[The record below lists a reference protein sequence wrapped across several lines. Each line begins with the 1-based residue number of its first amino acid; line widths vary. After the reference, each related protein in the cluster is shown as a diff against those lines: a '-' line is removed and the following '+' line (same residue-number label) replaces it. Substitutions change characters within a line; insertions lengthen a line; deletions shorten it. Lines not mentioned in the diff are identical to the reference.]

1 MGFELGLEANIP
13 ATLTNVNMTL
23 LIQNHTDVIL
33 AGCSPILTSL
43 LLGGFRDVNVL
54 FCSTKPFDRACWN
67 RWPNNNSIFLDGV
80 IPYCSTQKMSTLIS
94 VIGGLSWQLSQSSI
108 PNIKKKMLLK

>member
-54 FCSTKPFDRACWN
+54 SAQPS
-67 RWPNNNSIFLDGV
+67 PSIGLAG
-80 IPYCSTQKMSTLIS
+80 T
-94 VIGGLSWQLSQSSI
+94 GGLTTILFSW
-108 PNIKKKMLLK
+108 MG